1 MQLPQPTEHHQ
12 WLDQLVGEWRTESE
26 WSMGDDQP
34 AMKTTGKQIT
44 RSLGGFWTLGE
55 METIE
60 TEGEPMKSLITL
72 GFDPLR
78 GKFVG
83 TFIASCMSFHWL
95 YEGTLDDQR
104 RILTLETSGPS
115 FANDGSMSKYQ
126 DVIEWVD
133 ENTYLFWSRY
143 QLGDGSWKR
152 FMNGKHTRMS

>member
-1 MQLPQPTEHHQ
+1 
-12 WLDQLVGEWRTESE
+12 
-26 WSMGDDQP
+26 
-34 AMKTTGKQIT
+34 
-44 RSLGGFWTLGE
+44 

-143 QLGDGSWKR
+143 QLGDGSWNR
-152 FMNGKHTRMS
+152 FMNGKHTRMN